1 MGWLTQCKSLLWAC
15 EVDRAVVWAAMSR
28 LWTLISGPL
37 SILLV
42 IRCLTPEEQGY
53 YYTAFSLL
61 GIKIVLDLGLCTV
74 VTQLASH
81 EWSRLSLADSGV
93 LCGDP
98 VARERIGRLCY
109 LVVSWFAVGS
119 LLLVVVLSAG
129 GLWFFSRRLD
139 GVGSWR
145 WAWVLLVVGT
155 GLQLLTVPVRAL
167 LEGCNQV
174 ARMQKMNFGEQFWSK
189 LVLFGTL
196 LAGAGIWSATFSTL
210 MAAGWDWGWLCKH
223 YRNFLFSL
231 PLRSKGVLDWRREI
245 LPLQWRLGVSWLAT
259 YCLGWLFT
267 PVVFYFCG
275 SVAAGQWGITQNL
288 VKLVGSLAMVI
299 MGVKLPN
306 YGTLVAVGKFAE
318 LEARFLRGTIL
329 SMGLLFAGMGA
340 AGLGI
345 ACLEYFLPRFSER
358 FLALGPS
365 ILLIVAEIFLASV
378 VPCTVYLRAFKR
390 EPLYGVMASGAI
402 IMAGCTMLGAY
413 LAGIYGVAWTAV
425 LVNAGVCVLS
435 WHVWMAFRRSR
446 KSMES

>member
-1 MGWLTQCKSLLWAC
+1 MDWLTACKRLLWAC
-15 EVDRAVVWAAMSR
+15 EVDRAVVWAALCR

-61 GIKIVLDLGLCTV
+61 GIKIILDLGLCTV

-81 EWSRLSLADSGV
+81 EWSRLSLADDGA

-98 VARERIGRLCY
+98 VARERIGRLCC
-109 LVVSWFAVGS
+109 LVTSWFAVGS
-119 LLLVVVLSAG
+119 LVLVVGLSVG
-129 GLWFFSRRLD
+129 GLCFFSGRLD
-139 GVGSWR
+139 GVGGWR
-145 WAWVLLVVGT
+145 WAWILLVAGT

-174 ARMQKMNFGEQFWSK
+174 ARMQKMNLGEQFWSK
-189 LVLFGTL
+189 LVLFGAL
-196 LAGAGIWSATFSTL
+196 LAGTGIWSATFSML
-210 MAAGWDWGWLCKH
+210 MAAVWDLGWLWKH
-223 YRNFLFSL
+223 YRNFLRSL
-231 PLRSKGVLDWRREI
+231 PLRSRGGLDWRREI
-245 LPLQWRLGVSWLAT
+245 LPLQWRLGISWLAN

-299 MGVKLPN
+299 MGVKLPL
-306 YGTLVAVGKFAE
+306 YGTLVAAGKLAE
-318 LEARFLRGTIL
+318 LEARFRRGTIL
-329 SMGLLFAGMGA
+329 SLGLLFAGMGA
-340 AGLGI
+340 TGGGI

-358 FLALGPS
+358 FLALEPS

-390 EPLYGVMASGAI
+390 EPLYGVMAAGAAM
-402 IMAGCTMLGAY
+402 MAGCTMFGAY
-413 LAGIYGVAWTAV
+413 RAGIYGVAWAAV
-425 LVNAGVCVLS
+425 FVNAGVCISS
-435 WHVWMAFRRSR
+435 WYVWMAFRRSW
-446 KSMES
+446 KNMES